1 MIDVYKISELVG
13 IFEGI
18 NFDNSI
24 NDTEIAYI
32 KKWIKENKYTA
43 QSRIEIALINLL
55 NSSFD
60 EYEIV
65 DENKEDAA
73 TFCNEYTTS
82 QEYVDNISKLFELY
96 GIVLGITCDGI
107 INDMERH
114 ELSDWLSKNSKY
126 VFKNKENT
134 HLVGLLGDIYQKKN
148 SVDIIQSKFTQLIQ
162 SRLEESKL
170 ELKLEY
176 MKQLVREGKN
186 LGSALLDLVSKVNDF
201 KFIHDKAEKI
211 LNMYLDSYV
220 SYRSNEWEYIIISLS
235 IMEMLQYSG
244 NFYAVVQSKYSILYE
259 LYKDQK
265 IEGTIRDI
273 ISLYTNDVKQRRR
286 INAIL
291 ENTLVPKPYLPDFF
305 DFIYDVY
312 RKNFDSSMP
321 IDVDS
326 EIHNVYQALK
336 SEISD
341 QTDNVIILGKQ
352 YNLLKSTRRIM
363 LNSALTDGIVE
374 LGVIVMKLI
383 DGYLWGKGNVVDNVY
398 IQYGFEEWQRKY
410 GHSVNKKYVTRHVSD
425 KTVRWKPEFKLVG
438 NHVILC
444 IPVHHIKNCYDYRD
458 IKITLSQNGLVTEY
472 DYTNLP
478 DIRVSKIIGGCN
490 ISSQQISLNA
500 PLDYVSYRVIVDN
513 EIKYDSQ
520 KELYRDNIIFD
531 EQGNEI
537 RDVINNSDVAVICCR
552 KNLILKKSF
561 YMCES
566 YELFYFDKEISE
578 RLAIQNSNAANISSI
593 NAYLVGE
600 IVDNCYVYDK
610 TEEKYLKVYR
620 DILSLLVNISGST
633 EQYEIVIDSMG
644 RKLES
649 LEYNDI
655 SRNRININLQALH
668 VGIGIHRIFLYKL
681 NQSSRVCVFKE
692 KFAIDDIIFSSQQ
705 ITDRIYTLKFASSI
719 CPYKLNDFEID
730 IKNYNSDML
739 CFEYDVDL
747 CTYTYFVPFDFRM
760 YRLDGGEWCSFE
772 EYLWGGRIK
781 SFSQLEVWGIEY
793 EKIEINSSDNA
804 KILQNIYCE
813 EKKDGD
819 ISSIFEIGVIKSYAE
834 RDKITLHF
842 DNGHDLH
849 CYNRCVLKKS
859 STVIRYES
867 LTKQMLIIPV
877 YWGEDELL
885 YHVYL
890 DEAIIAS
897 GTLKNRKEEL
907 INNILPFKK
916 YQICIFGK
924 SRSWLSQ
931 KYKLLDIEKSFFSV
945 DDLQGRIFRINSL
958 LYSHY
963 IKRYDEM
970 RNDKINVKN
979 TYIHYINK
987 CDAGKYTAEI
997 LKKRKYGE
1005 YYPMRNITTIKVEIC
1020 GMGMGKS
1027 IDLYLTTMDEDGL
1040 YFDSKSEGILDSLFD
1055 KKADDIY
1062 LVTMNTEQIEGNL

>member
-1 MIDVYKISELVG
+1 MIDMYKISELVG

-55 NSSFD
+55 NASFD

-134 HLVGLLGDIYQKKN
+134 HLVGLLGDIYHKKN

-162 SRLEESKL
+162 NRLEESKL

-176 MKQLVREGKN
+176 IKQLVREGKN

-273 ISLYTNDVKQRRR
+273 ISLYTNEVKQRRR

-425 KTVRWKPEFKLVG
+425 KTVRWKPDFISLF
-438 NHVILC
+438 
-444 IPVHHIKNCYDYRD
+444 IKN
-458 IKITLSQNGLVTEY
+458 
-472 DYTNLP
+472 
-478 DIRVSKIIGGCN
+478 
-490 ISSQQISLNA
+490 
-500 PLDYVSYRVIVDN
+500 
-513 EIKYDSQ
+513 
-520 KELYRDNIIFD
+520 NIIP
-531 EQGNEI
+531 I
-537 RDVINNSDVAVICCR
+537 
-552 KNLILKKSF
+552 
-561 YMCES
+561 
-566 YELFYFDKEISE
+566 
-578 RLAIQNSNAANISSI
+578 
-593 NAYLVGE
+593 
-600 IVDNCYVYDK
+600 
-610 TEEKYLKVYR
+610 
-620 DILSLLVNISGST
+620 
-633 EQYEIVIDSMG
+633 
-644 RKLES
+644 
-649 LEYNDI
+649 
-655 SRNRININLQALH
+655 
-668 VGIGIHRIFLYKL
+668 
-681 NQSSRVCVFKE
+681 
-692 KFAIDDIIFSSQQ
+692 
-705 ITDRIYTLKFASSI
+705 
-719 CPYKLNDFEID
+719 
-730 IKNYNSDML
+730 
-739 CFEYDVDL
+739 
-747 CTYTYFVPFDFRM
+747 
-760 YRLDGGEWCSFE
+760 
-772 EYLWGGRIK
+772 
-781 SFSQLEVWGIEY
+781 
-793 EKIEINSSDNA
+793 
-804 KILQNIYCE
+804 
-813 EKKDGD
+813 
-819 ISSIFEIGVIKSYAE
+819 
-834 RDKITLHF
+834 
-842 DNGHDLH
+842 
-849 CYNRCVLKKS
+849 
-859 STVIRYES
+859 
-867 LTKQMLIIPV
+867 
-877 YWGEDELL
+877 
-885 YHVYL
+885 
-890 DEAIIAS
+890 
-897 GTLKNRKEEL
+897 
-907 INNILPFKK
+907 
-916 YQICIFGK
+916 
-924 SRSWLSQ
+924 
-931 KYKLLDIEKSFFSV
+931 
-945 DDLQGRIFRINSL
+945 
-958 LYSHY
+958 
-963 IKRYDEM
+963 
-970 RNDKINVKN
+970 
-979 TYIHYINK
+979 
-987 CDAGKYTAEI
+987 
-997 LKKRKYGE
+997 
-1005 YYPMRNITTIKVEIC
+1005 
-1020 GMGMGKS
+1020 
-1027 IDLYLTTMDEDGL
+1027 
-1040 YFDSKSEGILDSLFD
+1040 
-1055 KKADDIY
+1055 
-1062 LVTMNTEQIEGNL
+1062 